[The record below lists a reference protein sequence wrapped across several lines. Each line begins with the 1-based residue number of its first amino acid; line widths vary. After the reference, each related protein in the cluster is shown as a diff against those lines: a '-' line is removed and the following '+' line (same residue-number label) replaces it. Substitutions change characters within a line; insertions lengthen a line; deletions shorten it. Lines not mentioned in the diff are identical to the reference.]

1 MNLVADYESFVVSL
15 AIWREARGESRAAK
29 RGVYWVIKNRSDDKK
44 RWPTDMVDVILQ
56 PWQFTSFAQKD
67 PNVVKFPHRS
77 DTVGWQAFVDCCD
90 IVENPGEDPTSGA
103 NFYESYPE
111 AQLETLRG
119 RASWFAAD
127 KLVATIGSI
136 RFYRS

>member
-1 MNLVADYESFVVSL
+1 MNLLQDYESFVVSL

-29 RGVYWVIKNRSDDKK
+29 RGVYWVIKNRANDKH

-67 PNVVKFPHRS
+67 PNVVKFPKKS
-77 DTVGWQAFVDCCD
+77 DAPGWQAFVECCD
-90 IVENPGEDPTSGA
+90 VVENPGDDNVSSA

-111 AQLETLRG
+111 EKLEELRG

-127 KLVATIGSI
+127 KLTVQIDHL